1 MDAPVEAVEA
11 TEAVEAPTN
20 VDALPDATEPSSFEA
35 SLEAAF
41 ASLDQPAAEPA
52 AEPEPAEE
60 PAAEPAA
67 EPEPEPA
74 AEPEPVAEES
84 VEQDTGDQES
94 EDPLDSLTEDLTED
108 IGDDWTPKAANRFKE
123 LKTELKTNRSEL
135 EQLRQQSKEYE
146 SKIQELTGLVENKD
160 VEQLQSKLAEYEQ
173 QQALSNLEQTQAYQE
188 AVSEPL
194 AALVEQADQIADK
207 YEVDPDALV
216 DIISLDDPQEQEEQ
230 LAELLPNASD
240 RDKARIFRIME
251 EVDPIIQRRVQ
262 LYQNADAAL
271 AEAKQLEEQQQAAK
285 AAEQAQLRQ
294 NVTKNVVERVQ
305 EKLPFLKGIE
315 GLDMQAIQQKAA
327 ETDPSVLHPVDHA
340 YNAVSAQVF
349 PTVVRQY
356 LEMRKE
362 VETLTDRL
370 AEYEDAEPAM
380 SGQTKAS
387 SVTGSGLSDDMTFE
401 QRVNAA
407 LGAV

>member
-1 MDAPVEAVEA
+1 MDAPVEAAVEA

-20 VDALPDATEPSSFEA
+20 VDALPDAAEPASFEA

-41 ASLDQPAAEPA
+41 ANLDQAP
-52 AEPEPAEE
+52 AEPEPVAEE
-60 PAAEPAA
+60 PPAA
-67 EPEPEPA
+67 EPEPEP
-74 AEPEPVAEES
+74 V
-84 VEQDTGDQES
+84 VEDTEIQES
-94 EDPLDSLTEDLTED
+94 GEPIEDLSED

-146 SKIQELTGLVENKD
+146 SKIQELTGLAESKD
-160 VEQLQSKLAEYEQ
+160 VEQMQEKLAQYEQ
-173 QQALSNLEQTQAYQE
+173 QQALSNLEQTQAYQT
-188 AVSEPL
+188 AVSDPL

-216 DIISLDDPQEQEEQ
+216 DVISLDDPQEQEEQ

-251 EVDPIIQRRVQ
+251 EVDPIIQRREQ
-262 LYQNADAAL
+262 LYQNADEAL
-271 AEAKQLEEQQQAAK
+271 AEAKQLEEQQLAAS
-285 AAEQAQLRQ
+285 AAEQAQLRH
-294 NVTKNVVERVQ
+294 NVTRNVVERVQ
-305 EKLPFLKGIE
+305 QKLPFLKGIE
-315 GLDMQAIQQKAA
+315 GLDMSAIQQKAS
-327 ETDPSVLHPVDHA
+327 ETDPTVLHPVDHA

-387 SVTGSGLSDDMTFE
+387 SVTGSGLTDSMSFE

>member
-11 TEAVEAPTN
+11 TESVEATN
-20 VDALPDATEPSSFEA
+20 VDALPDASEPTSFEA

-41 ASLDQPAAEPA
+41 ASLNEVDVPEQPEESYEEESSE
-52 AEPEPAEE
+52 EPEAE
-60 PAAEPAA
+60 
-67 EPEPEPA
+67 
-74 AEPEPVAEES
+74 VEES
-84 VEQDTGDQES
+84 YEEESEVEDSEIQES
-94 EDPLDSLTEDLTED
+94 DDPIENLTED
-108 IGDDWTPKAANRFKE
+108 IGDEWTPKAANRFKE
-123 LKTELKTNRSEL
+123 LKQELKTNRSEL

-173 QQALSNLEQTQAYQE
+173 QQALNNLEQTRAYQE
-188 AVSEPL
+188 AVTEPL

-207 YEVDPDALV
+207 YEIDPDALV
-216 DIISLDDPQEQEEQ
+216 DIISLDDADEQEAQ

-240 RDKARIFRIME
+240 RDKAKIFRIME
-251 EVDPIIQRRVQ
+251 DVNPILARREQ
-262 LYQNADAAL
+262 LYENADAAL
-271 AEAKQLEEQQQAAK
+271 AEAKQLEQQQAAMA
-285 AAEQAQLRQ
+285 AAEQAQFRQ
-294 NVTKNVVERVQ
+294 NVTRNVIERVQ

-327 ETDPSVLHPVDHA
+327 ETDPTVLHAVDHA

-349 PTVVRQY
+349 PAIVRQY
-356 LEMRKE
+356 LQMRQE
-362 VETLTDRL
+362 VESLTDRL

-387 SVTGSGLSDDMTFE
+387 SVTGSGLSDDMSFE

>member
-11 TEAVEAPTN
+11 PESVEATN
-20 VDALPDATEPSSFEA
+20 VDALPDASEPTSFEA

-41 ASLDQPAAEPA
+41 ASLNQVDVPEQPEESYDEESYE
-52 AEPEPAEE
+52 EPEAE
-60 PAAEPAA
+60 
-67 EPEPEPA
+67 
-74 AEPEPVAEES
+74 VEES
-84 VEQDTGDQES
+84 YEEES
-94 EDPLDSLTEDLTED
+94 EVGESEVEDTESDDPIESLTED
-108 IGDDWTPKAANRFKE
+108 IGDEWTPKAANRFKE
-123 LKTELKTNRSEL
+123 LKQELKKNRSEL

-160 VEQLQSKLAEYEQ
+160 VEQLQAKLAEYEH
-173 QQALSNLEQTQAYQE
+173 QQALTNLEQTQAYQE
-188 AVSEPL
+188 AVAEPL

-216 DIISLDDPQEQEEQ
+216 DIISLDDADEQEMQ

-240 RDKARIFRIME
+240 RDKAKIFRIME
-251 EVDPIIQRRVQ
+251 DVNPILERREQ
-262 LYQNADAAL
+262 LYANAD
-271 AEAKQLEEQQQAAK
+271 EALEEARMLEEKRAAAV
-285 AAEQAQLRQ
+285 AAENAQFRQ
-294 NVTKNVVERVQ
+294 NVTRNVVERVQ

-327 ETDPSVLHPVDHA
+327 ETDPTDLHAVDHA
-340 YNAVSAQVF
+340 YNVVSAQVF
-349 PTVVRQY
+349 PAIVRQY
-356 LEMRKE
+356 LQMRQE
-362 VETLTDRL
+362 VESLTDRL

>member
-41 ASLDQPAAEPA
+41 ANLDQAP
-52 AEPEPAEE
+52 AEPEP
-60 PAAEPAA
+60 EPAA
-67 EPEPEPA
+67 EPEPEP
-74 AEPEPVAEES
+74 EPEPVAEES

-94 EDPLDSLTEDLTED
+94 DPIEDLSED

-173 QQALSNLEQTQAYQE
+173 QQALSNLEQTQAYQA

-194 AALVEQADQIADK
+194 AYLVEQADQIADK

-251 EVDPIIQRRVQ
+251 EVDPIIQRREQ

-271 AEAKQLEEQQQAAK
+271 AEAKQLEEQQLAAN

-294 NVTKNVVERVQ
+294 NVTRNVVERVQ
-305 EKLPFLKGIE
+305 QKLPFLKGIE

-387 SVTGSGLSDDMTFE
+387 SVTGSGLSDDMSFE

>member
-41 ASLDQPAAEPA
+41 ASLDQAP
-52 AEPEPAEE
+52 AEPEP
-60 PAAEPAA
+60 EPAA

-173 QQALSNLEQTQAYQE
+173 QQALSNLEQTQAYQT

-251 EVDPIIQRRVQ
+251 EVDPIIQRREQ
-262 LYQNADAAL
+262 LYQNADEAL
-271 AEAKQLEEQQQAAK
+271 AEAKQLEEQQLAAN

-387 SVTGSGLSDDMTFE
+387 SVTGSGLSDDMSFE

>member
-11 TEAVEAPTN
+11 AEAVEAPTN

-41 ASLDQPAAEPA
+41 ASLDQAPAEP
-52 AEPEPAEE
+52 
-60 PAAEPAA
+60 

-74 AEPEPVAEES
+74 AEPEPEPVAEES

-94 EDPLDSLTEDLTED
+94 DPIEDLSED
-108 IGDDWTPKAANRFKE
+108 IGDDWTPKAAHRFKE

-173 QQALSNLEQTQAYQE
+173 QQALSNLEQTQAYQT

-251 EVDPIIQRRVQ
+251 EVDPIIQRREQ
-262 LYQNADAAL
+262 LYQNADEAL
-271 AEAKQLEEQQQAAK
+271 AEAKQLEEQQLAAN

-305 EKLPFLKGIE
+305 QKLPFLKGIE

-362 VETLTDRL
+362 VESLTDRL

-387 SVTGSGLSDDMTFE
+387 SVTGSGLSDDMSFE

>member
-41 ASLDQPAAEPA
+41 ASLDQAP
-52 AEPEPAEE
+52 AEPEP
-60 PAAEPAA
+60 EPAA

-94 EDPLDSLTEDLTED
+94 DPIEDLSED

-173 QQALSNLEQTQAYQE
+173 QQALSNLEQTQAYQT

-251 EVDPIIQRRVQ
+251 EVDPIIQRREQ

-271 AEAKQLEEQQQAAK
+271 AEAKQLEEQQLAAN

-294 NVTKNVVERVQ
+294 NVTRNVVERVQ
-305 EKLPFLKGIE
+305 QKLPFLKGIE

-387 SVTGSGLSDDMTFE
+387 SVTGSGLSDDMSFE

>member
-1 MDAPVEAVEA
+1 MDAPVEA

-20 VDALPDATEPSSFEA
+20 VDALPDASEPTSFEA

-41 ASLDQPAAEPA
+41 ANLNKVEVP
-52 AEPEPAEE
+52 
-60 PAAEPAA
+60 A
-67 EPEPEPA
+67 EPEPEP
-74 AEPEPVAEES
+74 ESVDPEPVDQEPE
-84 VEQDTGDQES
+84 VQES
-94 EDPLDSLTEDLTED
+94 EPEAQESEKQDTVSDDPIENLTED
-108 IGDDWTPKAANRFKE
+108 IGDEWTPKAANRFKE
-123 LKTELKTNRSEL
+123 LKTELKENRSEL
-135 EQLRQQSKEYE
+135 EQLRQQSREYE

-160 VEQLQSKLAEYEQ
+160 LEQLQEKLAEYEQ
-173 QQALSNLEQTQAYQE
+173 YQALTNLEQTQAYQE

-216 DIISLDDPQEQEEQ
+216 DIISLDDPEEQEAQ
-230 LAELLPNASD
+230 LADLLPNASD

-251 EVDPIIQRRVQ
+251 DVNPILERRQQ
-262 LYQNADAAL
+262 LYENADAAL
-271 AEAKQLEEQQQAAK
+271 AEAKQLEEKQAAAI
-285 AAEQAQLRQ
+285 AAENAKLRE
-294 NVTKNVVERVQ
+294 NVTRNVVERVQ

-327 ETDPSVLHPVDHA
+327 ETDPTVLHAVDHA

-349 PTVVRQY
+349 PAIVRQY
-356 LEMRKE
+356 LQMRQE
-362 VETLTDRL
+362 VESLTDRL
-370 AEYEDAEPAM
+370 AEYESVEPAM
-380 SGQTKAS
+380 SGQTKAPAAS
-387 SVTGSGLSDDMTFE
+387 GSGLSDDMTFE

>member
-41 ASLDQPAAEPA
+41 ASLDQAP
-52 AEPEPAEE
+52 
-60 PAAEPAA
+60 A

-94 EDPLDSLTEDLTED
+94 DPIESLTEDL
-108 IGDDWTPKAANRFKE
+108 GDEWTPKAANRFKE

-173 QQALSNLEQTQAYQE
+173 QQAISNLEQTQAYRQ
-188 AVSEPL
+188 AVTEPL
-194 AALVEQADQIADK
+194 AVLVEQADQIADK
-207 YEVDPDALV
+207 YEIDPDALV

-251 EVDPIIQRRVQ
+251 EIDPIIQRRAS
-262 LYQNADAAL
+262 LYENADAAL
-271 AEAKQLEEQQQAAK
+271 AEAKHLEEQQKAAQ
-285 AAEQAQLRQ
+285 AAEQARLRQ
-294 NVTKNVVERVQ
+294 NVTRNVVERVQ

-315 GLDMQAIQQKAA
+315 GLDMQTIQQKAA
-327 ETDPSVLHPVDHA
+327 ETDPTVIHPVDHA
-340 YNAVSAQVF
+340 YNAVSALVF

-362 VETLTDRL
+362 VEALTDRL